1 MVVMQLHWKLEYL
14 EITRTISGFVVSF
27 KTQKGVVQLFWVG
40 GQQFR
45 GLLANMGDSMVEI
58 PIAKSLWPEDLA
70 N

>member
-1 MVVMQLHWKLEYL
+1 MQLHWKLEYL
-14 EITRTISGFVVSF
+14 EITRMFSGFVVSF

-40 GQQFR
+40 GQQLFK

-58 PIAKSLWPEDLA
+58 PIAKNLWPEDLA

>member
-14 EITRTISGFVVSF
+14 EITRTFSGFVVSF

-40 GQQFR
+40 GQQFK

-58 PIAKSLWPEDLA
+58 PIAKKMA
-70 N
+70 

>member
-14 EITRTISGFVVSF
+14 EITSSGFVVSF

-40 GQQFR
+40 DQQFK

-58 PIAKSLWPEDLA
+58 PIAKNLWPEDLA